1 MFGKPDKMDVRC
13 HSDAEAARVSKNA
26 HKESRESKGAEGNLP
41 AAFLK
46 EPQGAFS
53 ASGAAEDCN
62 KSKSNSAADP
72 DYCRRILVRD
82 AKGSI
87 REIILPKGLDL
98 DRPKR
103 TRTSFTAEQLYRLEM
118 EFQRCQYVVGRERT
132 ELARQ
137 LNLSETQVK
146 VWFQNR
152 RTKQKKDQGK
162 DSELRS
168 VVSETAATCS
178 VLRLL
183 EQGRLL
189 SPPGLPALLPPC
201 ATGALGSALR
211 GPSLPAL
218 GAGAAAG
225 SAAAA
230 AAAAAPGPAGAASP
244 HPPAVGGAPGPG
256 PAGPGGLH
264 AGAPA
269 AGHSLFSLPVPSLLG
284 SVASRLSSAP
294 LTMAGSLAGNLQEL
308 SARYLSSSAFE
319 PYSRTNNKEGAEK
332 KALD

>member
-26 HKESRESKGAEGNLP
+26 HKESRESKGAEGSLP

-46 EPQGAFS
+46 ESQGAFS

-62 KSKSNSAADP
+62 KSKSNSTADP

-137 LNLSETQVK
+137 LNLSETQTSEENNERFK
-146 VWFQNR
+146 HGI
-152 RTKQKKDQGK
+152 KKKKKKRKRDPANDMSRWPG
-162 DSELRS
+162 DSWGGGW
-168 VVSETAATCS
+168 
-178 VLRLL
+178 
-183 EQGRLL
+183 Q
-189 SPPGLPALLPPC
+189 
-201 ATGALGSALR
+201 
-211 GPSLPAL
+211 
-218 GAGAAAG
+218 
-225 SAAAA
+225 
-230 AAAAAPGPAGAASP
+230 AAP
-244 HPPAVGGAPGPG
+244 
-256 PAGPGGLH
+256 
-264 AGAPA
+264 
-269 AGHSLFSLPVPSLLG
+269 
-284 SVASRLSSAP
+284 
-294 LTMAGSLAGNLQEL
+294 E
-308 SARYLSSSAFE
+308 
-319 PYSRTNNKEGAEK
+319 
-332 KALD
+332 

>member
-1 MFGKPDKMDVRC
+1 MFGKQDKMDVRC
-13 HSDAEAARVSKNA
+13 SSETEANRVSKNG
-26 HKESRESKGAEGNLP
+26 HKEGKESKGSEGNISTS
-41 AAFLK
+41 FLK
-46 EPQGAFS
+46 DQQGTFS
-53 ASGAAEDCN
+53 ASAATEDCN
-62 KSKSNSAADP
+62 KSKSSSADP

-189 SPPGLPALLPPC
+189 SPPGLPGLLPPC

-211 GPSLPAL
+211 GPGL
-218 GAGAAAG
+218 AAG
-225 SAAAA
+225 TGPAAA
-230 AAAAAPGPAGAASP
+230 AAAAAPTGGSP
-244 HPPAVGGAPGPG
+244 HPPAASSA
-256 PAGPGGLH
+256 AGPPPPAALH
-264 AGAPA
+264 GAAA
-269 AGHSLFSLPVPSLLG
+269 AGHGLFGLPVPALLG
-284 SVASRLSSAP
+284 SVAGRLSSAP
-294 LTMAGSLAGNLQEL
+294 LAVAGSLAGNLQEL

-319 PYSRTNNKEGAEK
+319 PYSRTNNKESAEK

>member
-1 MFGKPDKMDVRC
+1 MDVRYNQDTEGMVLKNGLKEGKDGKD
-13 HSDAEAARVSKNA
+13 SQGTLSK
-26 HKESRESKGAEGNLP
+26 S
-41 AAFLK
+41 FLK
-46 EPQGAFS
+46 EQQSSFS
-53 ASGAAEDCN
+53 SSGTVENCEKN
-62 KSKSNSAADP
+62 RGSAGDP

-162 DSELRS
+162 DTELRS
-168 VVSETAATCS
+168 VVSETTATCS

-189 SPPGLPALLPPC
+189 TPSGLPGILPHC
-201 ATGALGSALR
+201 GSSTLGSALR
-211 GPSLPAL
+211 SPSV
-218 GAGAAAG
+218 GMSNNSGGVGGSSGAAG
-225 SAAAA
+225 SSPTLPAVTSSGTVPGLQSSAAA
-230 AAAAAPGPAGAASP
+230 
-244 HPPAVGGAPGPG
+244 
-256 PAGPGGLH
+256 
-264 AGAPA
+264 
-269 AGHSLFSLPVPSLLG
+269 HSLFNFPMPSLL
-284 SVASRLSSAP
+284 SDVASRMSSNP
-294 LTMAGSLAGNLQEL
+294 LTMASSLAGNLQEL

-319 PYSRTNNKEGAEK
+319 PYSRTNGKESMDK
-332 KALD
+332 KIME

>member
-13 HSDAEAARVSKNA
+13 HSDAEAARVSKSA
-26 HKESRESKGAEGNLP
+26 HKESRESKGAEGTLP

-53 ASGAAEDCN
+53 ASGPAEDCN

-72 DYCRRILVRD
+72 DYCRRILVRAGED
-82 AKGSI
+82 VRVCPRGP
-87 REIILPKGLDL
+87 E
-98 DRPKR
+98 DRPGAWPAGSR
-103 TRTSFTAEQLYRLEM
+103 ALAV
-118 EFQRCQYVVGRERT
+118 QRCQYVVGRERT

-230 AAAAAPGPAGAASP
+230 AAAPGPAGAASQ
-244 HPPAVGGAPGPG
+244 HPPAVGGAPGPRARG
-256 PAGPGGLH
+256 AGGTARGERRPAGHG
-264 AGAPA
+264 
-269 AGHSLFSLPVPSLLG
+269 LFSLPVPSLLG
-284 SVASRLSSAP
+284 SVASRLSSDP
-294 LTMAGSLAGNLQEL
+294 LTMDGSLDEEF
-308 SARYLSSSAFE
+308 ARPLGPIPEFPQ
-319 PYSRTNNKEGAEK
+319 PYDR
-332 KALD
+332 LY

>member
-1 MFGKPDKMDVRC
+1 MFGKQDKMDVRC
-13 HSDAEAARVSKNA
+13 NSETEANRVSKSG
-26 HKESRESKGAEGNLP
+26 HKESKGAEGNLSTS
-41 AAFLK
+41 FLK
-46 EPQGAFS
+46 EQQGTYS
-53 ASGAAEDCN
+53 ASAGSEDCN
-62 KSKSNSAADP
+62 KSKSSAADP

-189 SPPGLPALLPPC
+189 SPPGLPGLLPPC
-201 ATGALGSALR
+201 ATSALGSALR
-211 GPSLPAL
+211 APSLTPS
-218 GAGAAAG
+218 
-225 SAAAA
+225 SA
-230 AAAAAPGPAGAASP
+230 PAGGSP
-244 HPPAVGGAPGPG
+244 HPPAASSA
-256 PAGPGGLH
+256 AGPPQAAGLH
-264 AGAPA
+264 ASPG
-269 AGHSLFSLPVPSLLG
+269 AGHNLFSLPVPALLG
-284 SVASRLSSAP
+284 SVAGRLSATP

-319 PYSRTNNKEGAEK
+319 PYSRTGSKEGAEK